1 MSPFDF
7 INAINQSKEN
17 LFKSDPM
24 ANKDYN
30 AFIVNRG
37 LSYFVD
43 TVMYANEM
51 NRLHQAPKE
60 WQFQYLLNSISQK
73 KRWSKW
79 NKKEAED
86 KKLAL
91 VKEYFGYSNEKA
103 KVAMSILSD
112 EQLKQLEEKLY
123 KGGRR

>member
-7 INAINQSKEN
+7 INAINFTKEN
-17 LFKSDPM
+17 LFDKDPL

-43 TVMYANEM
+43 TIMYANEM
-51 NRLHQAPKE
+51 NRLHQTPKE
-60 WQFQYLLNSISQK
+60 WQFQFLLNSISQK
-73 KRWSKW
+73 KRFSKW
-79 NKKEAED
+79 NKKEAES
-86 KKLAL
+86 KQLAL

-103 KVAMSILSD
+103 KVAMTILSD
-112 EQLKQLEEKLY
+112 EQLKQIEEQLY